1 MTTSNVNVSEPVGSK
16 RGGLRR
22 NLTMWGAVGVA
33 LGLMAPSL
41 AINLNP
47 QAPALHVGRAVPLV
61 FLLAV
66 IGVMLVAYGF
76 IRLCQ
81 SFHHAGSVYAF
92 VGVTVGPRAGF
103 VAGWTLFGT
112 YLAYTATSV
121 AAFGLF
127 IQQFCISTGI
137 WTHASWVPF
146 SLVAYITIWVLAAN
160 EARFST
166 RTLITVETITVTLIL
181 IVAITIFAKLIGGS
195 APGHQTFTMS
205 VFSLPAGVGYS
216 ALFFSLTFGFLS
228 FAGFEGASTMGEETN
243 NPTKAIPL
251 AIFGCVVCVGIFYVF
266 VSMAESMGFGTDAAG
281 VTAFTSSGN
290 LMGDLAKTYVGS
302 TVGDV
307 ITLGVA
313 FSALSSCL
321 ASAIGGS
328 RLLFAFG
335 RDGAFHRSLG
345 RASQRTGAPIMALLM
360 VMIVVAIE
368 VFGLRL
374 VSTTSVIDIF
384 FWTATMGTL
393 ALLVCYVISTLGAM
407 RYLFFSRVKQVRQWE
422 IVIPIA
428 AVLFL
433 GYTLYHNVYPV
444 PAWPYNLFPYIVAAW
459 VLAATV
465 AVYVVPGF
473 ARAIGERL
481 RVEDGLSFPGSEIE
495 STDIEPLP

>member
-1 MTTSNVNVSEPVGSK
+1 MSTSNATEPHPVGQ

-22 NLTMWGAVGVA
+22 NLTIWGAVGVA

-66 IGVMLVAYGF
+66 VGVMLVAYGF

-92 VGVTVGPRAGF
+92 IGVTVGPRAGF
-103 VAGWTLFGT
+103 VAGWTLLGT

-127 IQQFCISTGI
+127 AQQFCISTGI
-137 WTHASWVPF
+137 WDSASWIPF
-146 SLVAYITIWVLAAN
+146 SLLAYITIWCWRQRGPFQHTHPDHDRNDHGHADPD
-160 EARFST
+160 RGDH
-166 RTLITVETITVTLIL
+166 
-181 IVAITIFAKLIGGS
+181 IFAKLIGGTP
-195 APGHQTFTMS
+195 PGNQSFTLS
-205 VFSLPAGVGYS
+205 VFQLPSGVGYS

-228 FAGFEGASTMGEETN
+228 FAGFEGASTMGEETA

-251 AIFGCVVCVGIFYVF
+251 AILGCVVFAGIFYVF
-266 VSMAESMGFGTDAAG
+266 VSMAETMGFGTDAAG

-290 LMGDLAKTYVGS
+290 LMGELAKSYVGS
-302 TVGDV
+302 WVGDV

-328 RLLFAFG
+328 RLLFAFS
-335 RDGAFHRSLG
+335 RDGAFGGTLG
-345 RASQRTGAPIMALLM
+345 RTSDRTGAPTAALLA
-360 VMIVVAIE
+360 VMAVVAIE

-374 VSTTSVIDIF
+374 VATTSVIDIF

-393 ALLVCYVISTLGAM
+393 ALLVCYVISTFGAM
-407 RYLFFSRVKQVRQWE
+407 RYLFFGKVKRVAQWE

-433 GYTLYHNVYPV
+433 FYTLYHNVYPV

-459 VLAATV
+459 VLLAV
-465 AVYVVPGF
+465 IAVYAIPGF
-473 ARAIGERL
+473 ARTIGDRL
-481 RVEDGLSFPGSEIE
+481 RKEDGLSFPGSEIE
-495 STDIEPLP
+495 PS

>member
-1 MTTSNVNVSEPVGSK
+1 MSTSDLASEAGSRPV

-22 NLTMWGAVGVA
+22 NLGIWGAIGVA

-61 FLLAV
+61 FLLSL

-92 VGVTVGPRAGF
+92 IGVTVGPRAGF
-103 VAGWTLFGT
+103 VAGWTLLGT

-127 IQQFCISTGI
+127 MQQFCVNTGI
-137 WTHASWVPF
+137 WKGASWVLF
-146 SLVAYITIWVLAAN
+146 SFVAYVVIWVLAAN

-166 RTLITVETITVTLIL
+166 RTLVTIESITVALIL

-195 APGHQTFTMS
+195 APRGQGFTMS
-205 VFSLPAGVGYS
+205 VFSLPAGVGFS

-228 FAGFEGASTMGEETN
+228 FAGFEGASTMGEETA

-251 AIFGCVVCVGIFYVF
+251 AILGCVVFAGLFYTF
-266 VSMAESMGFGTDAAG
+266 VSMSEAMGFGTDAAG
-281 VTAFTSSGN
+281 VKAFTSSGN
-290 LMGDLAKTYVGS
+290 LVGDLATQYLSSGVGEA
-302 TVGDV
+302 

-328 RLLFAFG
+328 RLLFAFS
-335 RDGAFHRSLG
+335 RDGAFHSSLG
-345 RASQRTGAPIMALLM
+345 RASTRTGAPAAALAAVMA
-360 VMIVVAIE
+360 VVAIE

-374 VSTTSVIDIF
+374 FVTSSVIDVF

-393 ALLVCYVISTLGAM
+393 ALLVCYLLSTFGAL
-407 RYLFFSRVKQVRQWE
+407 RYLFFSAVKRVRQWE
-422 IVIPIA
+422 IVIPVA
-428 AVLFL
+428 AVAFL
-433 GYTLYHNVYPV
+433 LYTLYHNVYPV
-444 PAWPYNLFPYIVAAW
+444 PAWPYNLFPYIVAGW
-459 VLAATV
+459 IGLSII
-465 AVYVVPGF
+465 AVFFIPGF
-473 ARAIGERL
+473 ARNIGDRL
-481 RVEDGLSFPGSEIE
+481 REEDGLTFPGSEV
-495 STDIEPLP
+495 EP

>member
-1 MTTSNVNVSEPVGSK
+1 MTTSNVSEPVRSK
-16 RGGLRR
+16 QSGGLHR
-22 NLTMWGAVGVA
+22 NLTIWGAVGVA
-33 LGLMAPSL
+33 VGLMAPSL

-47 QAPALHVGRAVPLV
+47 QAPALHVGRAVPLM

-81 SFHHAGSVYAF
+81 SFQHAGSVYAF
-92 VGVTVGPRAGF
+92 IGVTVGPRAGF

-137 WTHASWVPF
+137 WTGASWIPF
-146 SLVAYITIWVLAAN
+146 SLIAYITIWVLASR
-160 EARFST
+160 ETRFST
-166 RTLITVETITVTLIL
+166 RTLITIESITVTLIL
-181 IVAITIFAKLIGGS
+181 IVAVTIFAKLIGGG

-205 VFSLPAGVGYS
+205 VFTLPAGVGFS

-243 NPTKAIPL
+243 DPTKAIPL
-251 AIFGCVVCVGIFYVF
+251 AILGAVVFAGVFYVF
-266 VSMAESMGFGTDAAG
+266 VSMAETMGFGTNTAG
-281 VTAFTSSGN
+281 ITAFTSSGN

-321 ASAIGGS
+321 ASLIGGS

-335 RDGAFHRSLG
+335 RDGAFHPSLG
-345 RASQRTGAPIMALLM
+345 RTSQRAGAPTTALLL
-360 VMIVVAIE
+360 VMIVVAVE

-374 VSTTSVIDIF
+374 VATTSVIDIF

-407 RYLFFSRVKQVRQWE
+407 RYLFFSRVKRVRQWE

-444 PAWPYNLFPYIVAAW
+444 PAHPYNLFPYIVAAW
-459 VLAATV
+459 VLV
-465 AVYVVPGF
+465 AVVAGYAVPGF
-473 ARAIGERL
+473 ARTIGDRL
-481 RVEDGLSFPGSEIE
+481 REDDGLSFPGSEID
-495 STDIEPLP
+495 DIR

>member
-1 MTTSNVNVSEPVGSK
+1 MSTSNVSEPAVAR

-22 NLTMWGAVGVA
+22 NLSIWGAVGVA

-66 IGVMLVAYGF
+66 VGVMLVAYGF

-92 VGVTVGPRAGF
+92 IGVTVGPRAGF

-127 IQQFCISTGI
+127 AQQFCISTGI
-137 WTHASWVPF
+137 WDGASWIPF
-146 SLVAYITIWVLAAN
+146 SLLAYITIWVLAAN
-160 EARFST
+160 EARIST
-166 RTLITVETITVTLIL
+166 RTLITIETITVTLIL
-181 IVAITIFAKLIGGS
+181 IVTITIFAKLIGGTP
-195 APGHQTFTMS
+195 PGNQTFTMS
-205 VFSLPAGVGYS
+205 VFQLPAGVGYS

-228 FAGFEGASTMGEETN
+228 FAGFEGASTMGEETS

-251 AIFGCVVCVGIFYVF
+251 AIFGCVVFAGIFYVF
-266 VSMAESMGFGTDAAG
+266 VSMAETMGFGTDAAG
-281 VTAFTSSGN
+281 VSAFTSSGN

-302 TVGDV
+302 TVSDV

-328 RLLFAFG
+328 RLLFAFS
-335 RDGAFHRSLG
+335 RDGAFGGTLAHTSD
-345 RASQRTGAPIMALLM
+345 RTGAPTAALTAVMA
-360 VMIVVAIE
+360 VVAIE

-374 VSTTSVIDIF
+374 VATTSVIDVF

-393 ALLVCYVISTLGAM
+393 ALLVCYVISTVGAM
-407 RYLFFSRVKQVRQWE
+407 RYLFFSKVKRVAQWE

-459 VLAATV
+459 VLLAV
-465 AVYVVPGF
+465 IAVYVIPGF
-473 ARAIGERL
+473 ARTIGERL
-481 RVEDGLSFPGSEIE
+481 REEDGLSFPGSEIE
-495 STDIEPLP
+495 PS

>member
-1 MTTSNVNVSEPVGSK
+1 MSTSNATEPHPVGQ

-22 NLTMWGAVGVA
+22 NLSIWGAVGVA

-66 IGVMLVAYGF
+66 VGVMLVAYGF

-92 VGVTVGPRAGF
+92 IGVTVGPRAGF
-103 VAGWTLFGT
+103 VAGWTLLGT

-127 IQQFCISTGI
+127 AQQFCISTGI
-137 WTHASWVPF
+137 WDSASWIPF
-146 SLVAYITIWVLAAN
+146 SLLAYITIWVLAAN

-166 RTLITVETITVTLIL
+166 RTLITIETITVTLIL
-181 IVAITIFAKLIGGS
+181 IVAITIFAKLIGGTP
-195 APGHQTFTMS
+195 PGNQSFTLS
-205 VFSLPAGVGYS
+205 VFQLPSGVAYS

-228 FAGFEGASTMGEETN
+228 FAGFEGASTMGEETA

-251 AIFGCVVCVGIFYVF
+251 AIFGCVVFAGIFYVF
-266 VSMAESMGFGTDAAG
+266 VSMAETMGFGTDAAG
-281 VTAFTSSGN
+281 MTAFTSSGN

-302 TVGDV
+302 GVGDV

-328 RLLFAFG
+328 RLLFAFS
-335 RDGAFHRSLG
+335 RDGAFGGTLG
-345 RASQRTGAPIMALLM
+345 RTSDRTGAPTAALVAVMA
-360 VMIVVAIE
+360 VVAIE

-374 VSTTSVIDIF
+374 VATTSVIDIF

-393 ALLVCYVISTLGAM
+393 ALLVCYVISTFGAM
-407 RYLFFSRVKQVRQWE
+407 RYLFFGKVKRVAQWE
-422 IVIPIA
+422 IVIPVA

-433 GYTLYHNVYPV
+433 FYTLYRNVYPV

-459 VLAATV
+459 VLLAV
-465 AVYVVPGF
+465 IAVYAIPGF
-473 ARAIGERL
+473 ARTIGDRL
-481 RVEDGLSFPGSEIE
+481 RDEDGLSVPGSESE
-495 STDIEPLP
+495 AS

>member
-1 MTTSNVNVSEPVGSK
+1 MSTSNATEPHPVGQ

-22 NLTMWGAVGVA
+22 NLTIWGAVGVA

-66 IGVMLVAYGF
+66 VGVMLVAYGF

-92 VGVTVGPRAGF
+92 IGVTVGPRAGF
-103 VAGWTLFGT
+103 VAGWTLLGT

-127 IQQFCISTGI
+127 AQQFCISTGI
-137 WTHASWVPF
+137 WDSASWIPF
-146 SLVAYITIWVLAAN
+146 SLLAYITIWVLAAN

-166 RTLITVETITVTLIL
+166 RTLITIETITVTLIL
-181 IVAITIFAKLIGGS
+181 IVAITIFAKLIGGTP
-195 APGHQTFTMS
+195 PGNQSFTLS
-205 VFSLPAGVGYS
+205 VFQLPSGVGYS

-228 FAGFEGASTMGEETN
+228 FAGFEGASTMGEETA

-251 AIFGCVVCVGIFYVF
+251 AILGCVVFAGIFYVF
-266 VSMAESMGFGTDAAG
+266 VSMAETMGFGTDAAG

-290 LMGDLAKTYVGS
+290 LMGDLAKSYVGS
-302 TVGDV
+302 WVGDV

-328 RLLFAFG
+328 RLLFAFS
-335 RDGAFHRSLG
+335 RDGAFGGTLGLDLRPHWGAHGRTAGGYGGRRDRGLRSTSGRDHQRHRHLLLDGHDGHAGTAGLLRDIDLRRHALSVLRQG
-345 RASQRTGAPIMALLM
+345 EAGGSVGDRDPNRGGAVPVLHALSQRVSGAGLAVQPVPLHRRRLGA
-360 VMIVVAIE
+360 AGRDR
-368 VFGLRL
+368 GLR
-374 VSTTSVIDIF
+374 D
-384 FWTATMGTL
+384 
-393 ALLVCYVISTLGAM
+393 
-407 RYLFFSRVKQVRQWE
+407 
-422 IVIPIA
+422 P
-428 AVLFL
+428 
-433 GYTLYHNVYPV
+433 
-444 PAWPYNLFPYIVAAW
+444 
-459 VLAATV
+459 
-465 AVYVVPGF
+465 
-473 ARAIGERL
+473 RL
-481 RVEDGLSFPGSEIE
+481 R
-495 STDIEPLP
+495 THHR

>member
-1 MTTSNVNVSEPVGSK
+1 MTTSNITTEPAESGSS
-16 RGGLRR
+16 RSGLRR
-22 NLTMWGAVGVA
+22 NLSIWGAVGVA

-66 IGVMLVAYGF
+66 VGVMLVAYGF

-103 VAGWTLFGT
+103 VAGWTLLGT
-112 YLAYTATSV
+112 YLCYTATSV

-127 IQQFCISTGI
+127 AQQFCIDTGI
-137 WTHASWVPF
+137 WKGASWVLF
-146 SLVAYITIWVLAAN
+146 SFVAYVVIWVLAAN

-166 RTLITVETITVTLIL
+166 RTLVSIETVTVVLIL
-181 IVAITIFAKLIGGS
+181 IVTITIFAKLIGGS
-195 APGHQTFTMS
+195 APDGQTFTMS
-205 VFSLPAGVGYS
+205 VFTLPSGVGYG

-228 FAGFEGASTMGEETN
+228 FAGFEGASTMGEETA

-251 AIFGCVVCVGIFYVF
+251 AILGCVIFAGLFYVV
-266 VSMAESMGFGTDAAG
+266 VSMAETMGFGTNAAG

-290 LMGDLAKTYVGS
+290 LMGDLAKSYVGS
-302 TVGDV
+302 WVADI

-328 RLLFAFG
+328 RLLYAFS
-335 RDGAFHRSLG
+335 RDGAFGGVLG
-345 RASQRTGAPIMALLM
+345 RASERTGAPTAALTALM
-360 VMIVVAIE
+360 GVVAIE

-374 VSTTSVIDIF
+374 FVTTSVIDVF

-393 ALLVCYVISTLGAM
+393 ALLVCYVISTFGAM
-407 RYLFFSRVKQVRQWE
+407 RYLFFSKVKRVRQWE

-459 VLAATV
+459 VLLSVA
-465 AVYVVPGF
+465 AVYLIPGF
-473 ARAIGERL
+473 ARRIGERL
-481 RVEDGLSFPGSEIE
+481 REEDGLSFPGSEIE
-495 STDIEPLP
+495 AEA

>member
-1 MTTSNVNVSEPVGSK
+1 MSTSNATEPHPVGQ

-22 NLTMWGAVGVA
+22 NLTIWGAVGVA

-66 IGVMLVAYGF
+66 VGVMLVAYGF

-92 VGVTVGPRAGF
+92 IGVTVGPRAGF
-103 VAGWTLFGT
+103 VAGWTLLGT

-127 IQQFCISTGI
+127 AQQFCISTGI
-137 WTHASWVPF
+137 WDSASWIPF
-146 SLVAYITIWVLAAN
+146 SLLAYITIWVLAAN

-166 RTLITVETITVTLIL
+166 RTLITIETITVTLIL
-181 IVAITIFAKLIGGS
+181 IVAITIFAKLIGGTP
-195 APGHQTFTMS
+195 PGNQSFTWS
-205 VFSLPAGVGYS
+205 VFQLPSGVAYG

-228 FAGFEGASTMGEETN
+228 FAGFEGASTMGEETAD
-243 NPTKAIPL
+243 PTKAIPL
-251 AIFGCVVCVGIFYVF
+251 AIFGCVVFAGIFYVF
-266 VSMAESMGFGTDAAG
+266 VSMAETMGFGTDAAG

-302 TVGDV
+302 GVGDV

-328 RLLFAFG
+328 RLLFAFS
-335 RDGAFHRSLG
+335 RDGAFGGTLG
-345 RASQRTGAPIMALLM
+345 RTSNRTGAPTAALVAVMA
-360 VMIVVAIE
+360 VVAIE

-374 VSTTSVIDIF
+374 VATTSVIDIF

-393 ALLVCYVISTLGAM
+393 ALLVCYVISTFGAM
-407 RYLFFSRVKQVRQWE
+407 RYLFFGKVKRVAQWE

-433 GYTLYHNVYPV
+433 FYTLYRNVYPV

-459 VLAATV
+459 VLLAV
-465 AVYVVPGF
+465 IAVYAIPGF
-473 ARAIGERL
+473 ARTIGDRL
-481 RVEDGLSFPGSEIE
+481 RDEDGLSFPGSEIE
-495 STDIEPLP
+495 PS

>member
-1 MTTSNVNVSEPVGSK
+1 MTTSSPSQPESRTS
-16 RGGLRR
+16 RGGLHR
-22 NLTMWGAVGVA
+22 NLTIWGAVGVA

-66 IGVMLVAYGF
+66 VGVMLVAYGF

-92 VGVTVGPRAGF
+92 IGVTVGPRAGF
-103 VAGWTLFGT
+103 VSGWTLFGT

-127 IQQFCISTGI
+127 CQQFCISTGV
-137 WTHASWVPF
+137 WDGASWVPF
-146 SLVAYITIWVLAAN
+146 SVIAYITIWILAAN

-166 RTLITVETITVTLIL
+166 RTLVTIETITVTLIV
-181 IVAITIFAKLIGGS
+181 IVALTIFAKLIGGS
-195 APGHQTFTMS
+195 PPGNQTFTMS
-205 VFSLPAGVGYS
+205 VFTLPAGVGFS

-228 FAGFEGASTMGEETN
+228 FAGFEAASTMGEETADPN
-243 NPTKAIPL
+243 RAIPL
-251 AIFGCVVCVGIFYVF
+251 AIFGCVVFAGIFYVF
-266 VSMAESMGFGTDAAG
+266 VSMAESMGFGTDASG
-281 VTAFTSSGN
+281 VAAFTSSGN
-290 LMGDLAKTYVGS
+290 LMGDLAKSYVS
-302 TVGDV
+302 SSVGDV

-328 RLLFAFG
+328 RLLYAFS
-335 RDGAFHRSLG
+335 RDGAFGGTLG
-345 RASQRTGAPIMALLM
+345 RTSDRTGAPTPALLA

-374 VSTTSVIDIF
+374 VATTSVIDIF

-393 ALLVCYVISTLGAM
+393 ALLVCYVLSTAGAM
-407 RYLFFSRVKQVRQWE
+407 RYLFFSSVKRVRQWE

-428 AVLFL
+428 AILFL
-433 GYTLYHNVYPV
+433 LYTLYHNVYPV

-459 VLAATV
+459 VIIAV
-465 AVYVVPGF
+465 IAVYAIPGF
-473 ARAIGERL
+473 ARTIGERL
-481 RVEDGLSFPGSEIE
+481 QQDDGLTFPGSEL
-495 STDIEPLP
+495 EPSP

>member
-1 MTTSNVNVSEPVGSK
+1 MSTSNATEPHPVGQ
-16 RGGLRR
+16 RGKLRR
-22 NLTMWGAVGVA
+22 NLSIWGAVGVA

-66 IGVMLVAYGF
+66 VGVMLVAYGF

-92 VGVTVGPRAGF
+92 IGVTVGPRAGF
-103 VAGWTLFGT
+103 VAGWTLLGT

-127 IQQFCISTGI
+127 AQQFCISTGI
-137 WTHASWVPF
+137 WDSASWIPF
-146 SLVAYITIWVLAAN
+146 SLLAYITIWVLAAN

-166 RTLITVETITVTLIL
+166 RTLITIETITVTLIL
-181 IVAITIFAKLIGGS
+181 IVAITIFAKLIGGTP
-195 APGHQTFTMS
+195 PGNQSFTLS
-205 VFSLPAGVGYS
+205 VFQLPSGVAYS

-228 FAGFEGASTMGEETN
+228 FAGFEGASTMGEETA

-251 AIFGCVVCVGIFYVF
+251 AIFGCVVFAGIFYVF
-266 VSMAESMGFGTDAAG
+266 VSMAETMGFGTDAAG

-302 TVGDV
+302 GVGDV

-328 RLLFAFG
+328 RLLFAFS
-335 RDGAFHRSLG
+335 RDGAFGGTLG
-345 RASQRTGAPIMALLM
+345 RTSNRTGAPTAALVAVMA
-360 VMIVVAIE
+360 VVAIE

-374 VSTTSVIDIF
+374 VATTSVIDIF

-393 ALLVCYVISTLGAM
+393 ALLVCYVISTFGAM
-407 RYLFFSRVKQVRQWE
+407 RYLFFGKVKRVAQWE
-422 IVIPIA
+422 IVIPVA

-433 GYTLYHNVYPV
+433 FYTLYRNVYPV

-459 VLAATV
+459 VLLAV
-465 AVYVVPGF
+465 IAVYAIPGF
-473 ARAIGERL
+473 ARTIGDRL
-481 RVEDGLSFPGSEIE
+481 RKEDGLSFPGSEIE
-495 STDIEPLP
+495 PS